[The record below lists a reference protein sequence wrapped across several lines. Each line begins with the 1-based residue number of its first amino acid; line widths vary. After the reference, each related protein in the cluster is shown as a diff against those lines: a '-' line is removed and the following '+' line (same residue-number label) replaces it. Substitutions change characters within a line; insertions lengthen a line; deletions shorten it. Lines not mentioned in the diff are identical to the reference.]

1 MNPIDTDLLLDLS
14 RRLIQLV
21 TFDPPGN
28 ELPAAQLV
36 ASVLSDYGIDSELQ
50 SIGDNRSNVVAR
62 IKGSGSRPALIFSA
76 HLDTISVNEADWSV
90 PPFGALVK
98 DGRLYGRGATDM
110 KAALAAMVVAGIA
123 VKQCDK
129 QLHGDLILAF
139 SAAENSSCLGA
150 KHMLDSG
157 ILDGSG
163 ALLVSEPTSLDVFIA
178 EKGALWLQA
187 TAKGEYGH
195 NAFSENRTGDRGS
208 AILRMAE
215 FLCRVRDLKIE
226 SPVHPLL
233 GSPTVNVGLIQGGI
247 SWPLIA
253 PECTASI
260 DIRTVPGLTAEDV
273 IAQFRAIAGP
283 HVSIDLVDVKPP
295 VDTPAE
301 HPFVDLCVTSVVAE
315 RGAQPMVT
323 GVSYYS
329 DAAVLAPALNVP
341 MVIIGPGEVGK
352 SGSVDE
358 YVELD
363 KLEASARI
371 FADIALR
378 YLT

>member
-1 MNPIDTDLLLDLS
+1 MSDIDNTLLLDLS

-36 ASVLSDYGIDSELQ
+36 ASVLADFGIESELQ
-50 SIGDNRSNVVAR
+50 SIGDNRANVVAR
-62 IKGSGSRPALIFSA
+62 IKGKGQRPALIFSA
-76 HLDTISVNEADWSV
+76 HLDTISVNEAEWSV

-123 VKQCDK
+123 MQQRKDELQ
-129 QLHGDLILAF
+129 GDLILAF

-150 KHMLDSG
+150 KHLVESG
-157 ILDGSG
+157 ALAGAG
-163 ALLVSEPTSLDVFIA
+163 ALLVSEPTSLDVFTA
-178 EKGALWLQA
+178 EKGALWIRA

-195 NAFSENRTGDRGS
+195 NAFSADRTGDRGS

-215 FLCRVRDLKIE
+215 FLCRVRDLKLQA
-226 SPVHPLL
+226 PVHPML
-233 GSPTVNVGLIQGGI
+233 GSPTVNVGMIEGGI

-253 PECTASI
+253 PECHACI
-260 DIRTVPGLTAEDV
+260 DIRTVPGLTADDV
-273 IAQFRAIAGP
+273 VQQFQAIAGP
-283 HVSIDLVDVKPP
+283 HVSLEVVDEKPP
-295 VDTPAE
+295 IDTPLE
-301 HPFVDLCVTSVVAE
+301 HPFVSLCVSSVTAE
-315 RGAQPMVT
+315 RGAEPVVT

-329 DAAVLAPALNVP
+329 DAAVIAPALNVP

-378 YLT
+378 YLA